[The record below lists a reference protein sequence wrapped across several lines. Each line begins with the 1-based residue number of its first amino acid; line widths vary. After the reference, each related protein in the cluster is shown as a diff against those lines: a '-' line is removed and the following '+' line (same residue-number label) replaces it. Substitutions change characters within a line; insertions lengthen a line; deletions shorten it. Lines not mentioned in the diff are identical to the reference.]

1 MAKGLIEIALQLGK
15 QLGANTSKFLG
26 TKSNVTFM
34 GPGPKDGMLF
44 QKSINPESFASIGIE
59 KVLPDIESSLGYAVG
74 GKLND
79 IQLNK
84 LIDNMSIMADVLDP
98 LAAKNVVDASSKFRG
113 GLESLEGL
121 GLKNLDN
128 VRSKSGMAERQI
140 TDAASERPINRS
152 GELTSVASEPGQS
165 GMSYAIKNPAKIP
178 GDESAAFPSFKTT
191 ENIDTSSPLMSKL
204 ENRIG
209 GMRDETEAATGIMA
223 NVAKGD
229 LPGKTGAAREF
240 LVNSLKVGDDYPSTT
255 LTDVISAQDMKFI
268 MEGGGGAMGDPLVLV
283 QKYFGPRIA
292 EMIPNGGTP
301 EEIAIF
307 TKKVLENVEDAKGL
321 RPDEPAFDPL
331 TARFVDELAD
341 GGIAGLETR
350 QGLKF
355 GGKTGK
361 SILAKIDDKMIK
373 KAADDIFPT
382 DDYKYDAELVVDA
395 LVENNPK
402 LFKNLLASDL
412 DDALRSELYGL
423 AVSETGT
430 RAAMKIKAGK
440 MERPLFDENG
450 NLNKDAVLADA
461 TKFSGLD
468 GRKDAVKRGI
478 VNENVPEFKRESM
491 KLVDGET
498 SKGEKF
504 KTFETTTAPRMFTL
518 NVEKAVSELNIPRE
532 EAIRIASLPSDQ
544 QKIALQIYLD
554 KNMAQ
559 RAELMNYNP
568 KTFDAA
574 KGGRAGYSKGGLA
587 KILEL

>member
-1 MAKGLIEIALQLGK
+1 MAKSLIEIALQLGK

-44 QKSINPESFASIGIE
+44 QKSINPESFASLGIE

-98 LAAKNVVDASSKFRG
+98 LAAKNVVDASSRFGG
-113 GLESLEGL
+113 GLESLKGL

-152 GELTSVASEPGQS
+152 GELTSVADEPGQS
-165 GMSYAIKNPAKIP
+165 GVSYAIKNPAKIP

-204 ENRIG
+204 ENRVQ
-209 GMRDETEAATGIMA
+209 GMRDDTEAATGIMA

-255 LTDVISAQDMKFI
+255 LSDVMSAQDMKFI

-402 LFKNLLASDL
+402 LFKNLLADDL

-440 MERPLFDENG
+440 MERPLFDEKG

-461 TKFSGLD
+461 TKYDGLD
-468 GRKDAVKRGI
+468 QAP
-478 VNENVPEFKRESM
+478 VPSFQ
-491 KLVDGET
+491 
-498 SKGEKF
+498 
-504 KTFETTTAPRMFTL
+504 L
-518 NVEKAVSELNIPRE
+518 NVDKAVSELNIPRE

-559 RAELMNYNP
+559 KAELMNYNP

-574 KGGRAGYSKGGLA
+574 KGGLA